1 MTRWHKILHGFV
13 ADTTDEVIAD
23 ASTSEQ
29 LKHYSHCTKVQYL
42 LQAIRESDSFHK
54 AAKSRIRPEM
64 IFYLTMHC

>member
-42 LQAIRESDSFHK
+42 YYRPYVNLIHSMEQQSRDS
-54 AAKSRIRPEM
+54 S
-64 IFYLTMHC
+64 